1 MPVCVADFIGRL
13 PLSCPRLT
21 SQSARLADSGGK
33 ESRVAC
39 VTGVIEET
47 GLASGSGPA
56 LRLDPADGEQDPKQD
71 RLGPRGTARHIDVDR
86 QDLVDASRAG
96 IAGRGDAAR
105 AGARADG
112 DDDAR
117 LRNRLEGAAHGRLE
131 VARAGPGHDDAVGVA
146 RGSHE
151 VDAEAA
157 NVVMGSE
164 QGHELPVARIARAGV
179 EVAEMAPVGQTD
191 AGGSAAN
198 GRPTSGSGA
207 PRKRSGTSAGSSG

>member
-39 VTGVIEET
+39 VTGVLEGS

-71 RLGPRGTARHIDVDR
+71 RLGPWGTARHVDVHR
-86 QDLVDASRAG
+86 QDLG
-96 IAGRGDAAR
+96 EAAR

-117 LRNRLEGAAHGRLE
+117 LRDRLEGAAHGRLE
-131 VARAGPGHDDAVGVA
+131 VARYGPGHDDAVGVA

-164 QGHELPVARIARAGV
+164 TGQEVPAG
-179 EVAEMAPVGQTD
+179 
-191 AGGSAAN
+191 
-198 GRPTSGSGA
+198 
-207 PRKRSGTSAGSSG
+207 